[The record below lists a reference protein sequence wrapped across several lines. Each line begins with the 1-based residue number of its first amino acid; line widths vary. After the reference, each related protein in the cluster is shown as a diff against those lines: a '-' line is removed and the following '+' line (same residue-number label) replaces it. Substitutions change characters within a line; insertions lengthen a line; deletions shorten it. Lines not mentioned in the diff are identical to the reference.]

1 MLGTQSGRCD
11 SLFLVIEGE
20 GSIHHMF
27 NGCISAHGKPVFCF
41 PKQYD
46 DFEKE
51 VALIFEKNMSQPV
64 KL

>member
-1 MLGTQSGRCD
+1 
-11 SLFLVIEGE
+11 
-20 GSIHHMF
+20 MF
-27 NGCISAHGKPVFCF
+27 NGCILAQPVFCF

-51 VALIFEKNMSQPV
+51 VALIFEENTSQPV